1 MVSDIGMTISPDS
14 RVLFIGDS
22 ITDCGRDRDND
33 SDLGRG
39 YPLLVAGQFT
49 ATHPNAGVEF
59 LNRGNGGNRVCDLLD
74 RWDRDCLKLE
84 PDVVS
89 IMIGI
94 NDTWRAFDKN
104 DPTSTVD
111 YERDYREI
119 LRQTR
124 ETVGAAIVL
133 IEPYLIPVRDDQHGW
148 RADLDP
154 RIGVVRRLAAE
165 FGAALV
171 AADGAFAQ
179 AAASSRPEVWCAD
192 GVHATAAGHTLLAR
206 EWLAAVDV

>member
-1 MVSDIGMTISPDS
+1 MTITPDS

-33 SDLGRG
+33 RDLGRG
-39 YPLLVAGQFT
+39 YPLLIAGHFT
-49 ATHPNAGVEF
+49 ADHPNDGVEF
-59 LNRGNGGNRVCDLLD
+59 LNRGNSGNRVPDLLA
-74 RWDRDCLKLE
+74 RWEDDCLKLE

-94 NDTWRAFDKN
+94 NDTWRRFDKN
-104 DPTSTVD
+104 DPTSTAD

-119 LRQTR
+119 LRRTQ
-124 ETVGAAIVL
+124 ESLAAQLVL
-133 IEPYLIPVRDDQHGW
+133 IEPYLIPVRADQHEW

-165 FGAALV
+165 FGALLV
-171 AADGAFAQ
+171 AADGAMASA
-179 AAASSRPEVWCAD
+179 AAASGPEIWCAD
-192 GVHATAAGHTLLAR
+192 GVHATPAGHTLLAR
-206 EWLAAVDV
+206 EWLATVA